1 MRKLAAA
8 EDKVEFV
15 KQVPVHPGDRVR
27 RATKQQHEEADFT
40 KQVTVHPR
48 TDKKKATK
56 QQAPIH
62 PRDRLKKLDKKLK
75 RPR

>member
-15 KQVPVHPGDRVR
+15 KQVPVDPGDRVR

-48 TDKKKATK
+48 TDKKK
-56 QQAPIH
+56 Q
-62 PRDRLKKLDKKLK
+62 RNNKLLYIRGID
-75 RPR
+75 